1 MSKKQQQSSCDTC
14 LYYIYDEDYE
24 SYMCDMDMDEDEYV
38 RLVTDQRYSCPYYQY
53 DNEYAVVKKQ
63 I

>member
-38 RLVTDQRYSCPYYQY
+38 RLVTDSHYYFPIY
-53 DNEYAVVKKQ
+53 
-63 I
+63 

>member
-1 MSKKQQQSSCDTC
+1 MSKKQLPSSCDTC
-14 LYYIYDEDYE
+14 LYYTYDEDYE

-38 RLVTDQRYSCPYYQY
+38 RLITDSHYHCPYYQN

-63 I
+63 L

>member
-1 MSKKQQQSSCDTC
+1 MSKNQKQSSCDTC

-24 SYMCDMDMDEDEYV
+24 SYICDMDMDEDEYA
-38 RLVTDQRYSCPYYQY
+38 RLLSHSRCSCPYYHNN
-53 DNEYAVVKKQ
+53 NEYTVVKKQ